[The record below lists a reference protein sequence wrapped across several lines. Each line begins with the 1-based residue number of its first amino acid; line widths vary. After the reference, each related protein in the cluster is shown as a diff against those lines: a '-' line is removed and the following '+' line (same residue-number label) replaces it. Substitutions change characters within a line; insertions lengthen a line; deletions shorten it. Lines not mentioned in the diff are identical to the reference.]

1 MNRVN
6 ALSIDVEDYFQVSNF
21 SEVIRFSD
29 WDKYPCRV
37 ERNTLHVLN
46 ILSEFNVK
54 ATFFVLGWIAER
66 YPELIENIHR
76 EGHEI
81 ASHGYCHQLISSQTR
96 EEFREDT
103 RKTKR
108 ILEDITGVDVIGY
121 RAPTYSITQESF
133 WTFEIL
139 IEEGFK
145 YDSSILPIRRYGYG
159 TPDIPRFPFVING
172 SVLNV
177 SNNSNSLNERSDRT
191 IRTDQLVNH
200 SPLTN
205 DGNIIEFPISTIR
218 LLANNLPI
226 AGGGYFRLF
235 PYQFIK
241 WGLKKI
247 NQKEKKP
254 FIFYLHPWEFDVN
267 QPRIKGVSNL
277 SKFRHYINLDKTED
291 KLRRLLTDFRFSSVK
306 DVLGIQPAIK

>member
-21 SEVIRFSD
+21 SKVIRFSD
-29 WDKYPCRV
+29 WDKYQCRV
-37 ERNTLHVLN
+37 ERNTLYVLN
-46 ILSEFNVK
+46 VLNDFNVK

-66 YPELIENIHR
+66 YPQLIKNIHQ

-121 RAPTYSITQESF
+121 RAPAYSITQKSF
-133 WTFEIL
+133 WTFEVL
-139 IEEGFK
+139 IKEGFK
-145 YDSSILPIRRYGYG
+145 YDSSILPIRSYHYGI
-159 TPDIPRFPFVING
+159 PDTPRFPFVING
-172 SVLNV
+172 NPTNPMNSV
-177 SNNSNSLNERSDRT
+177 NSINSSD
-191 IRTDQLVNH
+191 
-200 SPLTN
+200 
-205 DGNIIEFPISTIR
+205 GFIIEFPISTVR
-218 LLANNLPI
+218 LFANNLPI

-235 PYQFIK
+235 PYQFTK

-247 NQKEKKP
+247 NQEENKP
-254 FIFYLHPWEFDVN
+254 FIFYLHPWEFDPD
-267 QPRIKGVSNL
+267 QPRIKKASTL
-277 SKFRHYINLDKTED
+277 SKFRHYVNLEKTEP
-291 KLRRLLTDFRFSSVK
+291 KLKRLLKDFNFSTVRE
-306 DVLGIQPAIK
+306 VLGLT